1 MRGTIH
7 PSPAGKTRGSKKE
20 RRIVQVVEYYFRFS
34 LGQRLLHGLLVLSFL
49 GLVATGMP
57 LRYNQAGWAIW
68 LSHTLGGF
76 GVMGFFHR
84 TFAVFLTLC
93 FLLHLGEILSR
104 LLLRG
109 QKGILWG
116 EASLVPQPNDIR
128 EFCQHVKWFVG
139 LGPRPSFGR
148 FTYWEKFDYWA
159 VFWGMAII
167 GTTGFM
173 LWFPAFFSA
182 FFPGWIFN
190 VALVIHGEEALLAA
204 GFIFA
209 IHFFNSHLRPEKFPM
224 DAVIF
229 TGRLSQQELQEERPA
244 EYAKLVESGNLAT
257 LKTDPPP
264 RWMKNFSWVLGGASV
279 GVGLLL
285 FILILFAVFL
295 GEGK

>member
-1 MRGTIH
+1 
-7 PSPAGKTRGSKKE
+7 
-20 RRIVQVVEYYFRFS
+20 VVEYYFRFS

-104 LLLRG
+104 LL
-109 QKGILWG
+109 
-116 EASLVPQPNDIR
+116 
-128 EFCQHVKWFVG
+128 C